1 MSRVCEPLAAHAAQ
15 VVVPQIWPALAASG
29 LVVFV
34 LAFGEV
40 GSTILVAPPGESTL
54 PIRVYTMIANAPAS
68 QVARLALVQAA
79 VVLVPLL
86 AVVIL
91 GSRWRTT

>member
-1 MSRVCEPLAAHAAQ
+1 M
-15 VVVPQIWPALAASG
+15 
-29 LVVFV
+29 
-34 LAFGEV
+34 
-40 GSTILVAPPGESTL
+40 APPGESTL

-68 QVARLALVQAA
+68 QVARLALVQVA

-91 GSRWRTT
+91 RNPWRAA